1 MNNNRLLSPRP
12 PPVTTKQAKAKTS
25 EKTKKG
31 AVKRELSPKSPTPD
45 SNAVKNGADSP
56 HARRKT
62 VVQKLRTPE
71 DSAKAL
77 SSSPEGREVS
87 QLKSPRDNGK
97 EKIGT
102 VRGATLVSDD
112 EE

>member
-12 PPVTTKQAKAKTS
+12 PPVATKQTKAKTS

-31 AVKRELSPKSPTPD
+31 AAKREISPNSPTPD
-45 SNAVKNGADSP
+45 SNAVKNGDSP